1 MRDMPWKTGMVARDP
16 SEPHRTAT
24 PLELLFDL
32 VFVTAVGQVA
42 AQLDHALLEGHV
54 AEGIISYLMIFGAI
68 WWAWIS
74 FTWFASAFD
83 TDDGPYRILAFVQIA
98 GSLVLAAGVPAAFND
113 LDFRWTVLGYVI
125 MRIAYVAQWL
135 RAGREHPSVR
145 TLAIKLAAGATA
157 VQVLWVLQLLLPDDY
172 RIMAFIV
179 LFLVDLSVPWFAGWN
194 ADQGGFHAHHIAERF
209 GLFTLI
215 VIGESITAAT
225 LAIQGAFAAQGHVL
239 DLIVLAVAALLISL
253 SVWWLYFAYMDH
265 EALRTNPRTTY
276 IWSYGHYFILAAIA
290 AGGAGVAV
298 IAASVGGHGAHL
310 PEWVVALAL
319 TVPVAVFLFAFAAID
334 ALANGRRDPKPVAF
348 AVAGVVVLAL
358 TPLATLIGG
367 PWTALVT
374 ALIVVALLAKELL
387 AHPSEDARSR
397 PAE

>member
-1 MRDMPWKTGMVARDP
+1 MRGMPWKTGMVARDP

-32 VFVTAVGQVA
+32 VFVTAVAQVA
-42 AQLDHALLEGHV
+42 AQLDHALLEGHA
-54 AEGIISYLMIFGAI
+54 AEGVISYLMLFGAI

-98 GSLVLAAGVPAAFND
+98 GSLVLAAGVPAAFDD

-135 RAGREHPSVR
+135 RAGREHPAVR
-145 TLAIKLAAGATA
+145 TLAIKLAAGTTA

-172 RIMAFIV
+172 RILAFIV

-253 SVWWLYFAYMDH
+253 SVWWLYFGYMDH
-265 EALRTNPRTTY
+265 RALRTNPRTTY

-310 PEWVVALAL
+310 PEWGVALAL

-334 ALANGRRDPKPVAF
+334 ALANGRRDLKPVVF
-348 AVAGVVVLAL
+348 AAAGMVVLAL
-358 TPLATLIGG
+358 TPLATVIGG

>member
-1 MRDMPWKTGMVARDP
+1 MPSMPWKTGMVARDP

-32 VFVTAVGQVA
+32 VFVTAVAQVA
-42 AQLDHALLEGHV
+42 AQLDHALLEGHT
-54 AEGIISYLMIFGAI
+54 AEGIISYLMLFGAI

-125 MRIAYVAQWL
+125 MRIGYVAQWL
-135 RAGREHPSVR
+135 RAGREHPAVR
-145 TLAIKLAAGATA
+145 TLAIKLAAGTTA

-194 ADQGGFHAHHIAERF
+194 AEQGGYHAHHIAERF

-225 LAIQGAFAAQGHVL
+225 LAIQRAFQAQGHVVE
-239 DLIVLAVAALLISL
+239 LIVLAVAALLISL
-253 SVWWLYFAYMDH
+253 SIWWLYFGYMDH
-265 EALRTNPRTTY
+265 KALTTNPRTTY

-298 IAASVGGHGAHL
+298 VAGSVGGHGVHL
-310 PEWVVALAL
+310 PEWGVALAI
-319 TVPVAVFLFAFAAID
+319 TAPVAVFLFAYAAID
-334 ALANGRRDPKPVAF
+334 ALANGRRDLKPVVF
-348 AVAGVVVLAL
+348 AGTGVVVLAL
-358 TPLATLIGG
+358 TPLATVIGG
-367 PWTALVT
+367 PWTTLVT

-387 AHPSEDARSR
+387 AHPAEDARSR
-397 PAE
+397 AAE

>member
-1 MRDMPWKTGMVARDP
+1 MPWKTGMVARDP

-32 VFVTAVGQVA
+32 VFVTAVAQVA
-42 AQLDHALLEGHV
+42 AQLDHALLEGHA
-54 AEGIISYLMIFGAI
+54 AEGVISYLMLFGAI

-98 GSLVLAAGVPAAFND
+98 GSLVLAAGVPAAFDD

-135 RAGREHPSVR
+135 RAGREHPAVR
-145 TLAIKLAAGATA
+145 TLAIKLAAGTTA

-172 RIMAFIV
+172 RILAFIV

-253 SVWWLYFAYMDH
+253 SVWWLYFGYMDH
-265 EALRTNPRTTY
+265 RALRTNPRTTY

-310 PEWVVALAL
+310 PEWGVALAL

-334 ALANGRRDPKPVAF
+334 ALANGRRDLKPVVF
-348 AVAGVVVLAL
+348 AAAGMVVLAL
-358 TPLATLIGG
+358 TPLATVIGG